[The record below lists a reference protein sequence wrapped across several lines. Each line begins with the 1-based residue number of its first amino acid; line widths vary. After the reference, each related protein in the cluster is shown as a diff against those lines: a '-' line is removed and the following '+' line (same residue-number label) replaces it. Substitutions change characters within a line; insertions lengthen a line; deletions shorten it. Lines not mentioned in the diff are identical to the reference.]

1 MAAEQRTVPSRREQ
15 RVSARA
21 SRLRALVTSTLTTGL
36 AVLIGVSGAG
46 GTYAWLTASATAPGA
61 TVQAGTLTLQIN
73 GAASAALG
81 TWEATPNTP
90 QVKSFTITN
99 TGNAP
104 ASLTGAIAATTTPAL
119 TPYATARLTNV
130 ANPAACVPGLGGAQ
144 GALNGYTTAAFDTI
158 AAGTTRTYCLEVGLA
173 AGTPVS
179 VSGQSL
185 NFSLTVTGTQS
196 GS

>member
-1 MAAEQRTVPSRREQ
+1 MEADRRTAPTRRE
-15 RVSARA
+15 RRINGRA
-21 SRLRALVTSTLTTGL
+21 SRLRSLVASTLTTGL

-90 QVKSFTITN
+90 QAKAFTITN

-104 ASLTGAIAATTTPAL
+104 ASLTGTIAATTTPAL

-130 ANPAACVPGLGGAQ
+130 ASAAACVPGLGGAQ
-144 GALNGYTTAAFDTI
+144 GVLNGYTTTAFDTI
-158 AAGTTRTYCLEVGLA
+158 AVGATRTYCLEVGLA

-185 NFSLTVTGTQS
+185 NFSLTITGTQN